1 MLASNGSV
9 RRLSRLRLPQI
20 SKGIGESVTA
30 IDHDGNGLSDFIVMN
45 GRFDARGP
53 IRLVA
58 FYPREP

>member
-1 MLASNGSV
+1 MEASAGSRGSSV
-9 RRLSRLRLPQI
+9 PQI
-20 SKGIGESVTA
+20 AKGIGESVTA
-30 IDHDGNGLSDFIVMN
+30 IDHDANGLSDFIVMN